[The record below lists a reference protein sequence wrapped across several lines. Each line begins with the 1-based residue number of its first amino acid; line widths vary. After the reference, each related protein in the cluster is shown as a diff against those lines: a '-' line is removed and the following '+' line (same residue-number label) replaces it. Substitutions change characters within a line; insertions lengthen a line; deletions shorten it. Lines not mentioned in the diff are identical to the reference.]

1 MIAPLV
7 NEQSNPPVCK
17 LDDFGTVLKKER
29 EKEKEKKVNQKARTL
44 KEMFVGAGI
53 DPHDLGI
60 KMNKVKEFLAE
71 GHPVKVRLCVAPG
84 NGRCNLRLKTV
95 SLRGVSQV
103 VVTAKKLKMKANP
116 LCVEETT
123 MNVLEAVES
132 HVSNVQQPDSSSP
145 SRRDFTLNP
154 KSQKS

>member
-1 MIAPLV
+1 M
-7 NEQSNPPVCK
+7 
-17 LDDFGTVLKKER
+17 
-29 EKEKEKKVNQKARTL
+29 
-44 KEMFVGAGI
+44 
-53 DPHDLGI
+53 
-60 KMNKVKEFLAE
+60 
-71 GHPVKVRLCVAPG
+71 
-84 NGRCNLRLKTV
+84 
-95 SLRGVSQV
+95 
-103 VVTAKKLKMKANP
+103 TAKKQQIKTNP

>member
-1 MIAPLV
+1 MY
-7 NEQSNPPVCK
+7 
-17 LDDFGTVLKKER
+17 
-29 EKEKEKKVNQKARTL
+29 
-44 KEMFVGAGI
+44 
-53 DPHDLGI
+53 
-60 KMNKVKEFLAE
+60 LASQ
-71 GHPVKVRLCVAPG
+71 
-84 NGRCNLRLKTV
+84 N
-95 SLRGVSQV
+95 QV
-103 VVTAKKLKMKANP
+103 VVTAKKQQIKTNP